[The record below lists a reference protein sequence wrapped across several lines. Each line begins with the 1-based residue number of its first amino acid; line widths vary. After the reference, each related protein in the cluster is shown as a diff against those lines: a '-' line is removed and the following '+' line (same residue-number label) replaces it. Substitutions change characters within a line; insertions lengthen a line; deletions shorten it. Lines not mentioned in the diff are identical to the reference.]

1 LSADCLIYA
10 KPTVYCSQ
18 SWVHADRDIGRRC
31 TSWTLAA
38 IAIPTWQT
46 FIEAR
51 RLNIAQ
57 DQVYRAMRE
66 AQSNAT
72 HAKLNWQVS
81 FREVDEVVQWGS
93 SCLSHQRTG
102 ITSIPMFASMF
113 FRKLKW
119 RAADQFDYRGN
130 VSKPPFGR
138 ITIQSAWRQTQA
150 VCVCFYDFRGNAN
163 RKRAFTSKVGQLLLY
178 VGSGHISLLVSL

>member
-1 LSADCLIYA
+1 MVVVVLVGL
-10 KPTVYCSQ
+10 
-18 SWVHADRDIGRRC
+18 
-31 TSWTLAA
+31 LAA

-81 FREVDEVVQWGS
+81 FR
-93 SCLSHQRTG
+93 
-102 ITSIPMFASMF
+102 
-113 FRKLKW
+113 
-119 RAADQFDYRGN
+119 
-130 VSKPPFGR
+130 
-138 ITIQSAWRQTQA
+138 
-150 VCVCFYDFRGNAN
+150 
-163 RKRAFTSKVGQLLLY
+163 
-178 VGSGHISLLVSL
+178 SG

>member
-1 LSADCLIYA
+1 MQ
-10 KPTVYCSQ
+10 SQ
-18 SWVHADRDIGRRC
+18 LFTARSSRGFTQIEILVVVVLVGL
-31 TSWTLAA
+31 LAA

-81 FREVDEVVQWGS
+81 FREVDEVVQWAVHPATIS
-93 SCLSHQRTG
+93 PALAHWNNLDSHVRLDVETTLESLSGVRQ
-102 ITSIPMFASMF
+102 I
-113 FRKLKW
+113 
-119 RAADQFDYRGN
+119 QFDYRGN

-138 ITIQSAWRQTQA
+138 ITLSSQHGGKLKRCVYVSTILGAMRTAKEHSQA
-150 VCVCFYDFRGNAN
+150 
-163 RKRAFTSKVGQLLLY
+163 KL
-178 VGSGHISLLVSL
+178 GSYCY